1 MSISLVARSTIE
13 FTISDHRRRKFK
25 TELDRLFSDDCRPN
39 HRCDRRKI
47 PAMNLEDC
55 GSFVIPLEE
64 RFGVR
69 IGNFEGKEQRSY
81 CNKNVPRVV
90 TDAVGF

>member
-1 MSISLVARSTIE
+1 
-13 FTISDHRRRKFK
+13 
-25 TELDRLFSDDCRPN
+25 
-39 HRCDRRKI
+39 
-47 PAMNLEDC
+47 MNLEDC